1 MLNNLHASAIN
12 PSRVVVLGGG
22 GFIGSA
28 VQSRFKKDGI
38 VVESIGRPN
47 FDLLI
52 QGIDQK
58 LANFLRPDDTLVF
71 VSAKVPCRNTGGLI
85 ENLQMAQA
93 VIAALKQ
100 QKISHLIYISSDAV
114 YRDSDE
120 PISEYSCAEPGSI
133 HGVMHLAREVALK
146 NELDL
151 PLAIIRPTLVYGL
164 KDPHNGYGP
173 NSFRRAA
180 LKNEDI
186 TLFGEGEELRD
197 HVYVD
202 DIAQLV
208 YMVACH
214 KSIGIANAVSGQV
227 VSFRQ
232 LAEFISG
239 QNKSSGVVKATIRFG
254 KMPHNGYREFKA
266 SIASELFPNFEFRG
280 WKEGLSNVYESQ
292 SVEQAGQIDD

>member
-1 MLNNLHASAIN
+1 MLNNLHVSAIN

-28 VQSRFKKDGI
+28 IQSRFEKSGI
-38 VVESIGRPN
+38 LVESIGRLN
-47 FDLLI
+47 FDLLSTEV
-52 QGIDQK
+52 DQK
-58 LANFLRPDDTLVF
+58 LATYLRPDDTLVF
-71 VSAKVPCRNTGGLI
+71 VSAKAPCRNIAGLI

-93 VIAALKQ
+93 VITALKQ

-114 YRDSDE
+114 YRDSDD
-120 PISEYSCAEPGSI
+120 PISEHSCAEPGSI
-133 HGVMHLAREVALK
+133 HGAMHLAREVALK
-146 NELDL
+146 NELDV

-164 KDPHNGYGP
+164 NDPHNGYGP
-173 NSFRRAA
+173 NSFRRLAG
-180 LKNEDI
+180 KNEDI

-208 YMVACH
+208 NLVACH

-232 LAEFISG
+232 LAEFILG
-239 QNKSSGVVKATIRFG
+239 QNKSSGAIKATIRSG
-254 KMPHNGYREFKA
+254 KMPHNGYREFKT
-266 SIASELFPNFEFRG
+266 SIASELFSGFGFRG
-280 WKEGLSNVYESQ
+280 WEEGLSEIHKDQGLEES
-292 SVEQAGQIDD
+292 GLIDG

>member
-1 MLNNLHASAIN
+1 MLNNFHASAIN

-52 QGIDQK
+52 QGVDQK
-58 LANFLRPDDTLVF
+58 LANFLQPDDTLVF
-71 VSAKVPCRNTGGLI
+71 VSAKAPCRNTGGLI

-114 YRDSDE
+114 YQDSDE
-120 PISEYSCAEPGSI
+120 PISEYSCAEPASI

-164 KDPHNGYGP
+164 KDPHNSYGP

-208 YMVACH
+208 YLVACH

-239 QNKSSGVVKATIRFG
+239 QNKSSGAVKATIRSG

-266 SIASELFPNFEFRG
+266 SIASELFPRFEFRG

-292 SVEQAGQIDD
+292 SAEQAGQIDD